1 MLFRLLILFGTLSFS
16 ACSEYRHLPAD
27 KFLYL
32 DVDNSKEIEQYG
44 YRDSRGKIVIPFG
57 KYPRV
62 FTGTIREIA
71 FVAIRHEGSS
81 SVKGLYA
88 INKKE
93 EILFQVYP
101 FDNGPDYLSEGLFR
115 ILDEEGR
122 IGFANMDGEVVI
134 SPRYAYIDAFKG
146 GVASF
151 CDGCKKK
158 TYISNKDNPIRLEG
172 DQYQFEGEEIIID
185 SRRKY
190 GFINQ
195 KGDTVL
201 KPIYGRAGRFTDGI
215 ALVFKDKRA
224 YYIDRDG
231 NEVVPDSVRHP
242 SVNPSW
248 IRAYDRVKYKN

>member
-57 KYPRV
+57 KYPMV
-62 FTGTIREIA
+62 FTDTIKEIA
-71 FVAIRHEGSS
+71 FVAIRHEGSF

-146 GVASF
+146 GLASF

-158 TYISNKDNPIRLEG
+158 TY
-172 DQYQFEGEEIIID
+172 
-185 SRRKY
+185 
-190 GFINQ
+190 
-195 KGDTVL
+195 
-201 KPIYGRAGRFTDGI
+201 
-215 ALVFKDKRA
+215 
-224 YYIDRDG
+224 
-231 NEVVPDSVRHP
+231 
-242 SVNPSW
+242 
-248 IRAYDRVKYKN
+248 

>member
-1 MLFRLLILFGTLSFS
+1 
-16 ACSEYRHLPAD
+16 
-27 KFLYL
+27 
-32 DVDNSKEIEQYG
+32 
-44 YRDSRGKIVIPFG
+44 G
-57 KYPRV
+57 KYPMV
-62 FTGTIREIA
+62 FTDTIKEIA
-71 FVAIRHEGSS
+71 FVAIRHEGSF

-146 GVASF
+146 GLASF

-215 ALVFKDKRA
+215 ALVFKE
-224 YYIDRDG
+224 DRKSTRL
-231 NEVVPDSVRHP
+231 NSSH
-242 SVNPSW
+242 
-248 IRAYDRVKYKN
+248 VKISYAAF